1 MLFFTASVLFLMAAV
16 PFAARG
22 DVWGALYLLTGGGLV
37 LLWYLWLWAGGRKAV
52 PFLQAV
58 SVLMVCVVEIG
69 LLTGCAAVGNLLGD
83 VEDPDLVVYNDSTA
97 ILGSI
102 SVSGEGE
109 SQSVSLAD
117 GHPLERGE
125 SYGFEVDDL
134 GPVWVEL
141 WDLDGNQVGRRRVN
155 LGEERVY
162 VTLEEHSRMT
172 VGTTEP
178 WRN

>member
-1 MLFFTASVLFLMAAV
+1 MRAGLLPASLFPAV
-16 PFAARG
+16 P
-22 DVWGALYLLTGGGLV
+22 GGLRGLPRV
-37 LLWYLWLWAGGRKAV
+37 PGRHRQTPPGCSGCSAGASG
-52 PFLQAV
+52 
-58 SVLMVCVVEIG
+58 
-69 LLTGCAAVGNLLGD
+69 T
-83 VEDPDLVVYNDSTA
+83 EDPDLVVYNDSTA

-172 VGTTEP
+172 VGTAEP

>member
-1 MLFFTASVLFLMAAV
+1 MSCFESDLYLDGMKACKKGACAMRRVSGIAAV
-16 PFAARG
+16 LLLAGVLCVGCSA
-22 DVWGALYLLTGGGLV
+22 GASG
-37 LLWYLWLWAGGRKAV
+37 A
-52 PFLQAV
+52 
-58 SVLMVCVVEIG
+58 
-69 LLTGCAAVGNLLGD
+69 
-83 VEDPDLVVYNDSTA
+83 EDPNLVVYNDSTA
-97 ILGSI
+97 VLGSI
-102 SVSGEGE
+102 SVSGENEG
-109 SQSVSLAD
+109 QVVSMAD

-125 SYGFEVDDL
+125 SYGFEVKVP

-141 WDLDGNQVGRRRVN
+141 WDLDGTQVGRRRVN

>member
-1 MLFFTASVLFLMAAV
+1 MRRICGIAAV
-16 PFAARG
+16 LLLA
-22 DVWGALYLLTGGGLV
+22 GAVCSGCS
-37 LLWYLWLWAGGRKAV
+37 AGASG
-52 PFLQAV
+52 
-58 SVLMVCVVEIG
+58 
-69 LLTGCAAVGNLLGD
+69 T
-83 VEDPDLVVYNDSTA
+83 EDPDLVVYNDSTA

-125 SYGFEVDDL
+125 SYGVEVDDL

-155 LGEERVY
+155 LGAERVY

-172 VGTTEP
+172 VGTAAP
-178 WRN
+178 WFR

>member
-1 MLFFTASVLFLMAAV
+1 MAI
-16 PFAARG
+16 RWS
-22 DVWGALYLLTGGGLV
+22 D
-37 LLWYLWLWAGGRKAV
+37 
-52 PFLQAV
+52 
-58 SVLMVCVVEIG
+58 
-69 LLTGCAAVGNLLGD
+69 
-83 VEDPDLVVYNDSTA
+83 
-97 ILGSI
+97 
-102 SVSGEGE
+102 
-109 SQSVSLAD
+109 
-117 GHPLERGE
+117 
-125 SYGFEVDDL
+125 GFEVDEL

>member
-1 MLFFTASVLFLMAAV
+1 MRRVGGIAAALLLAGVLCAGCSAGAS
-16 PFAARG
+16 G
-22 DVWGALYLLTGGGLV
+22 
-37 LLWYLWLWAGGRKAV
+37 
-52 PFLQAV
+52 
-58 SVLMVCVVEIG
+58 
-69 LLTGCAAVGNLLGD
+69 

-102 SVSGEGE
+102 SVSGEEE

-125 SYGFEVDDL
+125 SYGLEVEDP
-134 GPVWVEL
+134 GPVGGEL

-178 WRN
+178 WRG

>member
-1 MLFFTASVLFLMAAV
+1 M
-16 PFAARG
+16 RRI
-22 DVWGALYLLTGGGLV
+22 Y
-37 LLWYLWLWAGGRKAV
+37 
-52 PFLQAV
+52 
-58 SVLMVCVVEIG
+58 
-69 LLTGCAAVGNLLGD
+69 
-83 VEDPDLVVYNDSTA
+83 STA

-172 VGTTEP
+172 VGTAAP
-178 WRN
+178 WFR

>member
-1 MLFFTASVLFLMAAV
+1 MPCFESDLYLDGMKACKKGACAMRRVSGIAAV
-16 PFAARG
+16 LLLA
-22 DVWGALYLLTGGGLV
+22 GAVCSGCS
-37 LLWYLWLWAGGRKAV
+37 AGASG
-52 PFLQAV
+52 
-58 SVLMVCVVEIG
+58 
-69 LLTGCAAVGNLLGD
+69 T
-83 VEDPDLVVYNDSTA
+83 EDPDLVVYNDSTA

-125 SYGFEVDDL
+125 SYGFEVDEL

-162 VTLEEHSRMT
+162 VTLEEYSHMT

>member
-1 MLFFTASVLFLMAAV
+1 MYNETS
-16 PFAARG
+16 G
-22 DVWGALYLLTGGGLV
+22 WDSGGSP
-37 LLWYLWLWAGGRKAV
+37 AGR
-52 PFLQAV
+52 
-58 SVLMVCVVEIG
+58 SG
-69 LLTGCAAVGNLLGD
+69 LLRLFRRSFGD
-83 VEDPDLVVYNDSTA
+83 
-97 ILGSI
+97 LGSI
-102 SVSGEGE
+102 SVSGEEE

-125 SYGFEVDDL
+125 SYGFEVDEL

-141 WDLDGNQVGRRRVN
+141 WDLDGTQVGRRRVN